1 MSDLSPENLAFL
13 KLIGQDYVEPTEPT
27 RYSLDVDTPTAAPV
41 AAPAPKAAPTPSPVA
56 DTTPATDSTEG
67 AK

>member
-1 MSDLSPENLAFL
+1 MSDLSPEDLAFL

-27 RYSLDVDTPTAAPV
+27 RYSEDVDAPTAAPV
-41 AAPAPKAAPTPSPVA
+41 AAPAPKATPTPTPVA